1 MEGKRKLKIE
11 LEELIT
17 AMEDARRDYNEYFLD
32 RKTGEVI
39 AVPEELLRAA
49 QEEDWGERKRCL
61 LEWERSLTGVVEG
74 IVLGEDPRWIRV
86 PSVPTHEVYELMVE
100 FAESVED
107 RHLGELP
114 EMALDGP
121 GAFRRFK
128 DVLARYPSQLDR
140 WHAFK
145 RSYFEREAAEWL
157 ESLGIAWEA
166 KPWPR

>member
-32 RKTGEVI
+32 RKTGEVV

-49 QEEDWGERKRCL
+49 QYEDWEERKQDL
-61 LEWERSLTGVVEG
+61 PEWEHALAKVVEG

-107 RHLGELP
+107 RHLGELL
-114 EMALDGP
+114 EVALDGP

-128 DVLARYPSQLDR
+128 DVLARYPDQLDR
-140 WHAFK
+140 WYAFK
-145 RSYFEREAAEWL
+145 RSYFEREIADWL